1 MVLVTLNVPQRGLHP
16 IEAARAWHLHNDDGM
31 SFRDI
36 RLEVV
41 NMLKQV
47 PSVKAVFTAVRS
59 VDAVQGTK
67 AMPQY
72 GYSRCGI
79 LRPSCKVCAAAH
91 GSVSPTPRARSLS
104 RYPAARRFDG
114 ERSGG
119 WRAIIAPLQGDVM
132 VESESSQ
139 ENRRRLS
146 WPS

>member
-79 LRPSCKVCAAAH
+79 LPPSCKVRAAAH
-91 GSVSPTPRARSLS
+91 GSVSSTPRARGAS
-104 RYPAARRFDG
+104 P
-114 ERSGG
+114 
-119 WRAIIAPLQGDVM
+119 VT
-132 VESESSQ
+132 
-139 ENRRRLS
+139 
-146 WPS
+146 